1 MGFLTALGIANL
13 IPRYAFRRLLKGTK
27 NRANPNQKHQSR
39 QPRRKSH
46 RWAPLFVGLTS
57 PFSILL
63 EIPAL
68 TEHFYKG
75 PDQGANSTPDIL
87 SSTFLVVA
95 LVLSLISG
103 LMANLAL
110 ITRYFEHRP
119 QISTLTAIGSLTIHD
134 LTNMSILILS
144 PIQLGTDG
152 SDHSLGYGY
161 WLLVA
166 SSIISLSCN
175 SALIFDYC
183 LVENFRAKGS
193 GLTNKQRSLV
203 IACMALVMYIGFG
216 ALIFIFLIDVRIKFI
231 DALYFCVCTVTT
243 VGFGD
248 VVPTNTGSR
257 IFVFFFAICGIIT
270 LGLTINTA
278 RETIIEGFE
287 SLWHTRRNA
296 IFELAR
302 EYRTARKAA
311 KKRSAGVKTG
321 LSVAL
326 MMSAQV
332 SGKKSGLSGSQS
344 SNPSPSNRPLS
355 SEAQRK
361 NLDLSSH
368 PLDMENTTSTS
379 TLEHVDNFKSFSENL
394 LKEERREFQT
404 KLLVATSLFSC
415 FWLIGSLV
423 FKVTEG
429 WNYGQALYFCYVAFL
444 TLGYGDITV
453 KTPAGRCFFIAWSL
467 MGIASMTLLLSVLAE
482 GWEAKY
488 KRIINKKRRF
498 NSHNFRL
505 IRSKLT
511 SQEDLEVGTTQSQ
524 TGAPIPSVPAVNES
538 SPEDL
543 PQRLI
548 DTARGFFSHAQY
560 WMEGKTGDPPPAL
573 SGLLEQVGE
582 IDGIEKFRDKGGL
595 AERMMSED
603 RQKMLFLM
611 SFARSLEV
619 LINTAEETAEAMRVK
634 ITETEGMMRPLS
646 PNSSNAHS
654 TSHRE
659 HNSSSLTFVESSQ
672 VGTSN
677 VGSLIGEVGERI
689 ERLEV
694 IPEDDEGVERHIDGE
709 GDRHSGKKYRNT
721 CENQDHIAN
730 IQADRFETRAEYNRG
745 KLPGILQRPYSIDD
759 LILQTAPCLPNLRP
773 HKPEFSALEYEV
785 PDPDPSLDFRHS
797 NVLLEGTSSNPP
809 TTADCH
815 QYTLT
820 DIEIETYDMC
830 RL

>member
-1 MGFLTALGIANL
+1 MGFLTAVGLASL
-13 IPRYAFRRLLKGTK
+13 IPRYTARRLFKRSK
-27 NRANPNQKHQSR
+27 NRANTNQKDEPCH
-39 QPRRKSH
+39 PRRKSH
-46 RWAPLFVGLTS
+46 RWAPLFAGLTS

-75 PDQGANSTPDIL
+75 PDQGVFTPDIL
-87 SSTFLVVA
+87 PSTFLVTA

-103 LMANLAL
+103 FVANLAL

-134 LTNMSILILS
+134 LINLSILIVS
-144 PIQLGTDG
+144 PIQLGTVR
-152 SDHSLGYGY
+152 SDQSLGYGY

-166 SSIISLSCN
+166 SSIISVSCN
-175 SALIFDYC
+175 TALIYDYC
-183 LVENFRAKGS
+183 LVDNFRAKGS

-216 ALIFIFLIDVRIKFI
+216 ALIFIFLTEDNIKFI

-248 VVPTNTGSR
+248 VIPTNTGSR
-257 IFVFFFAICGIIT
+257 IFVFFFAIFGIIT

-287 SLWHTRRNA
+287 SLWQTRRNA
-296 IFELAR
+296 IFEFAR

-311 KKRSAGVKTG
+311 KKRSSGVTTG

-326 MMSAQV
+326 MMSASV
-332 SGKKSGLSGSQS
+332 SGRNSCLSGAHSH
-344 SNPSPSNRPLS
+344 NPPPSNRPLF
-355 SEAQRK
+355 SEADRK
-361 NLDLSSH
+361 NYLLAHRLDT
-368 PLDMENTTSTS
+368 ENTTSTS
-379 TLEHVDNFKSFSENL
+379 SMENVDNFKSFSERL
-394 LKEERREFQT
+394 LKQERREFQT
-404 KLLVATSLFSC
+404 KLVVAAVLFSC
-415 FWLIGSLV
+415 FWLIGSFV

-488 KRIINKKRRF
+488 KRIINKKRRL

-505 IRSKLT
+505 IRTKVT
-511 SQEDLEVGTTQSQ
+511 SQEDLENGPNQMQ
-524 TGAPIPSVPAVNES
+524 TVPLVPPIPVVLDS

-548 DTARGFFSHAQY
+548 DTARGFFSHAQF
-560 WMEGKTGDPPPAL
+560 WMEGKTGNPPPAL
-573 SGLLEQVGE
+573 SELMEQVGA

-634 ITETEGMMRPLS
+634 IGEVDGVMRPLS

-654 TSHRE
+654 NSHPE
-659 HNSSSLTFVESSQ
+659 HNTSSLTFVEPYEVGASQ
-672 VGTSN
+672 
-677 VGSLIGEVGERI
+677 VGSLIGVE

-694 IPEDDEGVERHIDGE
+694 IREDDEGVERPIDE
-709 GDRHSGKKYRNT
+709 KVNRHSANKSRNIS
-721 CENQDHIAN
+721 ENQDRTAN
-730 IQADRFETRAEYNRG
+730 IQPDRCQTRAEYNRG
-745 KLPGILQRPYSIDD
+745 KVPDLLHRPYSIDD
-759 LILQTAPCLPNLRP
+759 LILQTAPRLLNLRP
-773 HKPEFSALEYEV
+773 YKPESSVLEYQV
-785 PDPDPSLDFRHS
+785 PDPSSELRHS
-797 NVLLEGTSSNPP
+797 NILLEGTSVNPP
-809 TTADCH
+809 TTPSRL
-815 QYTLT
+815 QSTLT
-820 DIEIETYDMC
+820 DTEPESFDMC